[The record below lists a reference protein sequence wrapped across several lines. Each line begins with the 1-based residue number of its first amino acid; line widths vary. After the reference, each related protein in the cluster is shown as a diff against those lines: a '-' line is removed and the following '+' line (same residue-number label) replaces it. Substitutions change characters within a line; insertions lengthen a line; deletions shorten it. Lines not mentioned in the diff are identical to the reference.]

1 MRCLAFPLLSLMLS
15 LTLWLANPPA
25 HADAQIDF
33 NPDSNLISLNL
44 RNVDIAEVMEMMSR
58 KHRMNILL
66 GSGVQGTLS
75 LNLYD
80 VGLSEAINSI
90 ANAAGFAVDQRGATY
105 FVVRHDEVGKYANSS
120 ITDMQSFQI
129 HYADPASVAN
139 LLQPYLSSYGKLT
152 AIPERNLI
160 VVEDEPGT
168 VRRIAQLIGEVD
180 KQPKQILIEA
190 KILEVT
196 LNDEESYGIDWAK
209 LFNSNDGT
217 GTVGTRGLAG
227 AGGSGSSGFF
237 FDLATPNVEVTLT
250 ALEQQG
256 RVQTLSTPMLMAL
269 DNQEASVIVGD
280 RRGYQVTTT
289 INQVTSESIEFLESG
304 VILRVS
310 PHIDTNGR
318 IMMDIHPEVS
328 TGTVD
333 SFGIPSQTTTEV
345 TTSLLVPDGE
355 TVFIGGLMKH
365 NTNNTKQGVPGLGR
379 VPGLKYLFGSQ
390 EHTNVNTET
399 IVLITPRI
407 VTQADSSIAP
417 QKLAKVQRA
426 QQQAGHARTSI
437 EQQVQKFDCVASR
450 HNGLFQEVCTVEA
463 E

>member
-1 MRCLAFPLLSLMLS
+1 MRCLPFLLLSLL
-15 LTLWLANPPA
+15 LGLANTPTQA
-25 HADAQIDF
+25 ATGAQMDYDAD
-33 NPDSNLISLNL
+33 SKLISLNL

-80 VGLSEAINSI
+80 VGLNEAIGSI
-90 ANAAGFAVDQRGATY
+90 ANAAGFAVDRRGDTY

-120 ITDMQSFQI
+120 ITDVRSFQI
-129 HYADPASVAN
+129 HYADPASVSA
-139 LLQPYLSSYGKLT
+139 LLQPYLSGYGKLT
-152 AIPERNLI
+152 AIPERKLI

-168 VRRIAQLIGEVD
+168 VRRIAELIREVD
-180 KQPKQILIEA
+180 KRPKQILIEA

-209 LFNSNDGT
+209 LFSSNDGS
-217 GTVGTRGLAG
+217 GVVGTRGLAG
-227 AGGSGSSGFF
+227 AGSGSSTGFF

-269 DNQEASVIVGD
+269 ENQEASVIVGD

-310 PHIDTNGR
+310 PHIDTDGN

-365 NTNNTKQGVPGLGR
+365 NTNNTKQGVPVLGR
-379 VPGLKYLFGSQ
+379 VPLLKHLFSSQ

-407 VTQADSSIAP
+407 VSEADSSVAP
-417 QKLAKVQRA
+417 HKLAKVKQA
-426 QQQAGHARTSI
+426 QQQAGHSRTSI

-450 HNGLFQEVCTVEA
+450 TDGMFQEVCTVEA